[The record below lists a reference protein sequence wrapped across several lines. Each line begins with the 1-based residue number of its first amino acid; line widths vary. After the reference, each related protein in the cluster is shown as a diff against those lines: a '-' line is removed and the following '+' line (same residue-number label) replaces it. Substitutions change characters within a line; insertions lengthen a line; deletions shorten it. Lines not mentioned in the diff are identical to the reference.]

1 MFGTRTSENRRSPA
15 VLALMS
21 AAAITAAGIT
31 AVGVGAAPA
40 LATVSMVASITQE
53 EGEYEARFP
62 DVVKLDDGRLMAV
75 WHRATAHAGA
85 VGTIQLS
92 FGGPDGRTWSTPAP
106 ALADP
111 GTMAG
116 LDTRDP
122 KLGKMNDG
130 SVVLTFFV
138 PGGRVFYSVWKPG
151 WTRFTDPVQLT
162 SPDITTGIYSHG
174 GALALADSGTQV
186 DQVLIPVYTT
196 GTGGGAHFIRA
207 TWRATLDPR
216 LLVSGSRRIIGNANP
231 PGRTYTEPSFVQFG
245 STVVAVVRAEQDG
258 GGSPAIVVRWNPYTA
273 TPAFAYQ
280 SFTGVLA
287 NSHHLLRTASGKV
300 LFTYGD
306 KAQANR
312 PTVGMV
318 IDNPTSAWVKNPV
331 VPLYNSGSAD
341 QANPSSVEISPGTFI
356 TLGYNAK
363 PKSSSPTGGTLWVVE
378 SHTADY

>member
-1 MFGTRTSENRRSPA
+1 MFGTRTVKHGRVPV
-15 VLALMS
+15 VLAL
-21 AAAITAAGIT
+21 TAAVVVVAAGT
-31 AVGVGAAPA
+31 AAPPA
-40 LATVSMVASITQE
+40 RATVDMVASITQE

-92 FGGPDGRTWSTPAP
+92 FGSANGRTWSAPAP

-122 KLGKMNDG
+122 KLGRMNDG

-186 DQVLIPVYTT
+186 NQVLIPVYTI

-216 LLVSGSRRIIGNANP
+216 LLVSGSHRIIANDNP

-245 STVVAVVRAEQDG
+245 STVVAVVRSEQDG
-258 GGSPAIVVRWNPYTA
+258 DGSPAIVARWNPYTA
-273 TPAFAYQ
+273 TPAFTYQ

-306 KAQANR
+306 KAQTTR
-312 PTVGMV
+312 PTVGMM
-318 IDNPTSAWVKNPV
+318 IDNPTSTWVRNTV
-331 VPLYNSGSAD
+331 VPLYNSGSGD

-378 SHTADY
+378 SHAADY